1 MEKKN
6 SFVLYTDY
14 RRQFDL
20 LTDAELGQ
28 LIRAVMDYVD
38 TGQPTDLPAGPQMA
52 FAFISAQIDRDTK
65 KYQEVVEKRRAAGS
79 AGGKQKASNVK
90 QNIAGLA
97 NASTCKQTVANLPD
111 NVNDNDNVNDI
122 KKKDTKVSKEKSFIP
137 PTVENVREYC
147 QEGGYR
153 VDAECFVDFYASKGW
168 LVGKTKMKDW
178 KAAVRNWARNNRN
191 EGHASKKATAAD
203 RYNRGI
209 MKTEV
214 DVDALERELLGG
226 DN

>member
-28 LIRAVMDYVD
+28 LIRAVMDYVE
-38 TGQPTDLPAGPQMA
+38 TGQPPDLPAGPQMA
-52 FAFISAQIDRDTK
+52 FAFISAQIDRDMK

-79 AGGKQKASNVK
+79 AGGKQKASNAK
-90 QNIAGLA
+90 QNMASVA
-97 NASTCKQTVANLPD
+97 NANTCKQTLH
-111 NVNDNDNVNDI
+111 DNDHVNENDI

-137 PTVENVREYC
+137 PSVENVREYC

-153 VDAECFVDFYASKGW
+153 VDAECFVNFYESKGW
-168 LVGKTKMKDW
+168 MVGKNRMKDW
-178 KAAVRNWARNNRN
+178 KAAVRNWARNNRD
-191 EGHASKKATAAD
+191 EGKSSQKASAVD
-203 RYNRGI
+203 RYNHGI

-214 DVDALERELLGG
+214 DLDSLERELLGG
-226 DN
+226 

>member
-28 LIRAVMDYVD
+28 LIRAVMDYVE
-38 TGQPTDLPAGPQMA
+38 TGQPPDLPAGPQMA
-52 FAFISAQIDRDTK
+52 FAFISAQIDRDMK

-79 AGGKQKASNVK
+79 AGGRQKASNAK
-90 QNIAGLA
+90 QEVASLA
-97 NASTCKQTVANLPD
+97 NASTCKQAVANLPD

-122 KKKDTKVSKEKSFIP
+122 KKKDTKVSKEKSFKP

-147 QEGGYR
+147 QEGGYK

-168 LVGKTKMKDW
+168 MVGKTKMKDW
-178 KAAVRNWARNNRN
+178 KAAVRNWSRNDQKPSPKAGNR
-191 EGHASKKATAAD
+191 AIDK
-203 RYNRGI
+203 YNQF
-209 MKTEV
+209 MHN
-214 DVDALERELLGG
+214 DYDYDSLERELLGG
-226 DN
+226 KNE

>member
-28 LIRAVMDYVD
+28 LIRAVMDYVE
-38 TGQPTDLPAGPQMA
+38 TGQPPDLPAGPQMA
-52 FAFISAQIDRDTK
+52 FAFISAQIDRDMK
-65 KYQEVVEKRRAAGS
+65 KYHEVVEKRRVAGS
-79 AGGKQKASNVK
+79 AGGKQKASNAK

-122 KKKDTKVSKEKSFIP
+122 KKKDTKVSKEKSFVP
-137 PTVENVREYC
+137 PSVENVREYC

-153 VDAECFVDFYASKGW
+153 VDAECFVDFYDSKGW

>member
-28 LIRAVMDYVD
+28 LIRAVMDYVE
-38 TGQPTDLPAGPQMA
+38 TGQPPDLPAGPQMA
-52 FAFISAQIDRDTK
+52 FAFISAQIDRDMK
-65 KYQEVVEKRRAAGS
+65 KYHEVVEKRRAAGS
-79 AGGKQKASNVK
+79 AGGKQKVSNAK

-97 NASTCKQTVANLPD
+97 NANICKQTVANLPD
-111 NVNDNDNVNDI
+111 NVNDNDNDI
-122 KKKDTKVSKEKSFIP
+122 KKKDTKVSKEKSFVP
-137 PTVENVREYC
+137 PSVENVREYC
-147 QEGGYR
+147 QDGGYR

-168 LVGKTKMKDW
+168 MVGKTKMKDW

>member
-28 LIRAVMDYVD
+28 LIRAVMDYVE
-38 TGQPTDLPAGPQMA
+38 TGQPPDLPAGPQMA
-52 FAFISAQIDRDTK
+52 FAFISAQIDRDMK

-79 AGGKQKASNVK
+79 AGGKQKASNAK
-90 QNIAGLA
+90 QNMASVA
-97 NASTCKQTVANLPD
+97 NANTCKQTLH
-111 NVNDNDNVNDI
+111 DNDHVNENDI

-137 PTVENVREYC
+137 PSVENVREYC

-153 VDAECFVDFYASKGW
+153 VDAECFVNFYESKGW
-168 LVGKTKMKDW
+168 MVGKNRMKDW
-178 KAAVRNWARNNRN
+178 KAAVRKWARNDQKPSPKTGNR
-191 EGHASKKATAAD
+191 AIDK
-203 RYNRGI
+203 YNQF
-209 MKTEV
+209 MHS
-214 DVDALERELLGG
+214 DYDYDSLERDLLA
-226 DN
+226 NK

>member
-28 LIRAVMDYVD
+28 LIRAVMDYVE
-38 TGQPTDLPAGPQMA
+38 TGQPPDLPAGPQMA
-52 FAFISAQIDRDTK
+52 FAFISAQIDRDMK

-79 AGGKQKASNVK
+79 AGGKQKASNAK
-90 QNIAGLA
+90 QNIACLA
-97 NASTCKQTVANLPD
+97 NANTCKQTVANLPD
-111 NVNDNDNVNDI
+111 NVNDNDNVNE
-122 KKKDTKVSKEKSFIP
+122 KKKDTKVSKEKSFQP
-137 PTVENVREYC
+137 PSVENVREYC

-153 VDAECFVDFYASKGW
+153 VDAECFVNFYESKGW
-168 LVGKTKMKDW
+168 MVGKNRMKDW
-178 KAAVRNWARNNRN
+178 KAAVRNWARNNRD
-191 EGHASKKATAAD
+191 EGKSSRKASAAD
-203 RYNRGI
+203 RYNHGI

-214 DVDALERELLGG
+214 DLDSLERELLGG
-226 DN
+226 

>member
-28 LIRAVMDYVD
+28 LIRAVMDYVE
-38 TGQPTDLPAGPQMA
+38 TGQPPDLPAGPQMA
-52 FAFISAQIDRDTK
+52 FAFISAQIDRDMK

-79 AGGKQKASNVK
+79 AGGKQKASNAK
-90 QNIAGLA
+90 QNIASVA
-97 NASTCKQTVANLPD
+97 NANTCKQTLH
-111 NVNDNDNVNDI
+111 DNDHVNENDI

-137 PTVENVREYC
+137 PSVENVREYC
-147 QEGGYR
+147 QECGYR

-168 LVGKTKMKDW
+168 MVGKTKMKDW
-178 KAAVRNWARNNRN
+178 KAAVRNWARNNR
-191 EGHASKKATAAD
+191 GDGQACKKASAAD
-203 RYNRGI
+203 RYNHGI

-214 DVDALERELLGG
+214 DMDSLERELLGG
-226 DN
+226 

>member
-28 LIRAVMDYVD
+28 LIRAVMDYVE
-38 TGQPTDLPAGPQMA
+38 TGQPPDLPAGPQMA
-52 FAFISAQIDRDTK
+52 FAFISAQIDRDMK
-65 KYQEVVEKRRAAGS
+65 KYHEVVEKRRVAGS
-79 AGGKQKASNVK
+79 AGGKQKASNAK

-153 VDAECFVDFYASKGW
+153 VDAECFVDFYDSKGW

>member
-28 LIRAVMDYVD
+28 LIRAVMDYVE
-38 TGQPTDLPAGPQMA
+38 TGQPPELPAGPRMA
-52 FAFISAQIDRDTK
+52 FAFISAQIDRDMK

-79 AGGKQKASNVK
+79 AGGKQKASNAK
-90 QNIAGLA
+90 QNITGLA
-97 NASTCKQTVANLPD
+97 NANICKQTVANLPD
-111 NVNDNDNVNDI
+111 NVNDNDNDI
-122 KKKDTKVSKEKSFIP
+122 KKKDTKVSKEKSFVP
-137 PTVENVREYC
+137 PSVENVREYC
-147 QEGGYR
+147 QAGGYR
-153 VDAECFVDFYASKGW
+153 VDAEYFVDFYTAKGW
-168 LVGKTKMKDW
+168 MVGKNKMKDW
-178 KAAVRNWARNNRN
+178 KAAVRNWTRNNR
-191 EGHASKKATAAD
+191 EEVQACKKTSAAD

-214 DVDALERELLGG
+214 DMDSLERELLGG
-226 DN
+226 T

>member
-28 LIRAVMDYVD
+28 LIRAVMDYVE
-38 TGQPTDLPAGPQMA
+38 TGQPPDLPAGPQMA
-52 FAFISAQIDRDTK
+52 FAFISAQIDRDMK

-79 AGGKQKASNVK
+79 AGGKQKASNAK
-90 QNIAGLA
+90 QNMASVA
-97 NASTCKQTVANLPD
+97 NANTCKQTLH
-111 NVNDNDNVNDI
+111 DNDHVNENDI

-137 PTVENVREYC
+137 PSVENVREYC

-168 LVGKTKMKDW
+168 MVGKTKMKDW
-178 KAAVRNWARNNRN
+178 KAAVRNWARNNR
-191 EGHASKKATAAD
+191 GDGQACKKASAAD
-203 RYNRGI
+203 RYNHGI

-214 DVDALERELLGG
+214 DMDSLERELLGG
-226 DN
+226 